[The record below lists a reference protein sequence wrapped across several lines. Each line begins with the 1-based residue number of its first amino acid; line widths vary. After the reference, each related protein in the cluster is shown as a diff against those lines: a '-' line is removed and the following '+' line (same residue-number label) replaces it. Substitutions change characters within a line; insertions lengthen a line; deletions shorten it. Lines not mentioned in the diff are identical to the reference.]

1 MLRVPAR
8 WRCASSQV
16 ALVQVSEEES
26 VALCTVV
33 PSQGEASSWE
43 LDASITI
50 TPQYAATLTAQDFFP
65 VETHNVYFL
74 NGTSKTKRRFV
85 EAPVNASDKVYTL
98 RIQTPRYT
106 YTAKTVILE
115 GPRVSLRGTLDRLF
129 ANLIGCYII
138 VNCDMEMDG
147 GRYHVNSVELQS
159 GYRGLALV
167 SSTTRVKLNHK
178 NVISTHDPGILMGVS
193 KQIDQFR
200 TLLQTMENRPGNW
213 IGVSLYSPEGCGALE
228 LIDHCVNES
237 QATLVNW
244 SPTTIWERKEKL
256 WGARL
261 VVLCVSAMDILFPSS
276 EESFSKLTLRTLLR
290 DINRLIEEH
299 NGVKSAVVLVGI
311 TSTRTSEVV
320 SSLFSTKITIELPD
334 VHMRAALLS
343 HVRGGDKEDYMNEA
357 HTLVGYSSTAV
368 LEIARNPPRTYKP
381 PIKTLHWSE
390 IGGLEDVKNRLRR
403 ALILPRLQ
411 PEAFIRFGVEPP
423 RGILLYGPPGCAKTS
438 LVKALCS
445 EGYFA
450 FIYLDSATLISAYV
464 GESERLL
471 RDVFQKAAQQKPCIV
486 FFDEVEVLG
495 GKRGLGSR
503 DGDHARLL
511 STLLTEMDGFAS
523 SSGVCFVGATN
534 TPHFLD
540 SALLRPGRFDYL
552 VYVPLPTRDD
562 RYQIL
567 QLALKGTSADINIL
581 ADVTE
586 GFSGADLSSL
596 SSQALL
602 EILEQAEESSVP
614 TCLHDSATLTDLF
627 LTRIKT
633 FHKTTYD
640 VKALEEFHKDCS
652 SFSSSM

>member
-1 MLRVPAR
+1 MLRVPLR
-8 WRCASSQV
+8 WLCASSQV
-16 ALVQVSEEES
+16 ALVQVNEGP
-26 VALCTVV
+26 VALCCVV
-33 PSQGEASSWE
+33 PSHCEVSSWE
-43 LDASITI
+43 FDATITI
-50 TPQYAATLTAQDFFP
+50 TPQLAAALTAQDFFP
-65 VETHNVYFL
+65 VETHDVYFL
-74 NGTSKTKRRFV
+74 NGSTQIKRRFV
-85 EAPVNASDKVYTL
+85 EAPVGAKDGAHTL
-98 RIQTPRYT
+98 RIQTPHYT
-106 YTAKTVILE
+106 YIAKTVILE
-115 GPRVSLRGTLDRLF
+115 GPRVSLRGTVDRLF
-129 ANLIGCYII
+129 ANLIGRYII

-147 GRYHVNSVELQS
+147 KRYHVHSVELQS

-167 SSTTRVKLNHK
+167 SSTTRVKVNNK
-178 NVISTHDPGILMGVS
+178 NIISTHDSGILIGVSEQISQLCTLLKTMENCPGNWMGVS
-193 KQIDQFR
+193 I
-200 TLLQTMENRPGNW
+200 
-213 IGVSLYSPEGCGALE
+213 YSSEGCGALE
-228 LIDHCVNES
+228 LIDHCVNECH
-237 QATLVNW
+237 AVVVNW

-261 VVLCVSAMDILFPSS
+261 VVLCLSTMDILFPSS
-276 EESFSKLTLRTLLR
+276 EDALSKLTLRTLLR

-299 NGVKSAVVLVGI
+299 NGVKSSVVLVGI
-311 TSTRTSEVV
+311 TSSRTSEVV

-334 VHMRAALLS
+334 VDLRAALLS
-343 HVRGGDKEDYMNEA
+343 HVRGGDKENYMGEA

-368 LEIARNPPRTYKP
+368 LEVARNPPRSYKP
-381 PIKTLHWSE
+381 PIRALQWSE

-411 PEAFIRFGVEPP
+411 PEAFTRFGVEPP

-471 RDVFQKAAQQKPCIV
+471 RDVFQKASQQKPCIV

-523 SSGVCFVGATN
+523 SNGVCFVGATN
-534 TPHFLD
+534 TPHLLD

-552 VYVPLPTRDD
+552 VYVPLPTRND
-562 RYQIL
+562 RHQIL
-567 QLALKGTSADINIL
+567 RLTLAGTSADINIL
-581 ADVTE
+581 ADATE

-596 SSQALL
+596 SSQVLL
-602 EILEQAEESSVP
+602 EVLEQAEENSIP
-614 TCLHDSATLTDLF
+614 TCLNDSTALTDLF
-627 LTRIKT
+627 LTRLKT

-640 VKALEEFHKDCS
+640 VEALEQFHRDCS
-652 SFSSSM
+652 SFGSSM